1 MTAPNPHRGG
11 LPVGHLSD
19 LDPVGAG
26 AVLCLRLWCDG
37 PAGRTALRTHF
48 HGNLGPRAGRHALE
62 ALDTL
67 CDQWIRH
74 ARRPPMRHDVTC
86 ACLGADEAIFANFV
100 AFASEGDREDAMLIA
115 TTLVRADM
123 AALLV
128 TLAGEVGLALAR
140 IARPPET
147 ERWPDTV
154 LH

>member
-19 LDPVGAG
+19 VGPVEAG
-26 AVLCLRLWCDG
+26 AVLCFRLWCDG
-37 PAGRTALRTHF
+37 PAGRTALQTHF
-48 HGNLGPRAGRHALE
+48 LGNLHARAGRYALE
-62 ALDTL
+62 ALETL

-74 ARRPPMRHDVTC
+74 ARRPLMRHDVAC

-100 AFASEGDREDAMLIA
+100 ATASEGDREDAMLIA

-123 AALLV
+123 AAMLV
-128 TLAGEVGLALAR
+128 TLAGEVGLALRR
-140 IARPPET
+140 ISRPPAT
-147 ERWPDTV
+147 ERRPETV